1 MLKEFSQGS
10 SINDVTVLG
19 DQGQGSCDG
28 KIKAFVIKGMMI
40 GGKIVRI
47 GPKLRDVIYFKNKV
61 EPSQENNFNL

>member
-1 MLKEFSQGS
+1 
-10 SINDVTVLG
+10 
-19 DQGQGSCDG
+19 
-28 KIKAFVIKGMMI
+28 MI